1 MDCKINSSDSIS
13 SSIILFTLSAN
24 ENSAWNHHLRGPGLG
39 PVTFL
44 LTFQSSSR
52 VTERLDHRDKCP
64 LRPGIDPPLSC
75 SILSPEPG
83 SLLRNVI
90 SMELGNWNLI
100 EPNPVWGRRNRF
112 FLHSA
117 HKLIVWQWTHSNSP
131 KTSCS
136 FMHLRY
142 YVISE
147 AACISICM
155 PVKDFIAYYLFST
168 YVI

>member
-24 ENSAWNHHLRGPGLG
+24 VESAWNHHLRGPGLG

-52 VTERLDHRDKCP
+52 VTERFDQRDKCP
-64 LRPGIDPPLSC
+64 VRPGIDPPLSC

-83 SLLRNVI
+83 SLLWNVI

-100 EPNPVWGRRNRF
+100 EPNPVWGRQDRF
-112 FLHSA
+112 CLHPA
-117 HKLIVWQWTHSNSP
+117 HKLIVWQWTRSNSQRLLVHSCIYDT
-131 KTSCS
+131 TSYQRQPVS
-136 FMHLRY
+136 PF
-142 YVISE
+142 
-147 AACISICM
+147 AC
-155 PVKDFIAYYLFST
+155 P
-168 YVI
+168 

>member
-24 ENSAWNHHLRGPGLG
+24 VESAWNHHLRGPGLG

-52 VTERLDHRDKCP
+52 VTERFDHRDKCP

-83 SLLRNVI
+83 SLLWNVI

-100 EPNPVWGRRNRF
+100 EPNPVWGRRDGF
-112 FLHSA
+112 FLHPA
-117 HKLIVWQWTHSNSP
+117 HKLIVWQWTRSNSQRLLVHSCIYDT
-131 KTSCS
+131 TSYQRQPVS
-136 FMHLRY
+136 PF
-142 YVISE
+142 
-147 AACISICM
+147 AC
-155 PVKDFIAYYLFST
+155 P
-168 YVI
+168 

>member
-24 ENSAWNHHLRGPGLG
+24 VESAWNHHLRGPGLG

-83 SLLRNVI
+83 SLLWNVI

-100 EPNPVWGRRNRF
+100 EPNPVWGRRNRI
-112 FLHSA
+112 LPSSSTQIDCMA
-117 HKLIVWQWTHSNSP
+117 VDAQQLP
-131 KTSCS
+131 KTSSS